1 MRRRRIFWGVAVLEI
16 QISRCDGAETFGVL
30 ECFSSICVFGFAFSG
45 ANAFAF
51 AFAVASRS
59 MSKREKIKFEKKC
72 YVNFSFENCFQ
83 TCNFR
88 AKKVSL
94 FDF

>member
-59 MSKREKIKFEKKC
+59 IC
-72 YVNFSFENCFQ
+72 Q
-83 TCNFR
+83 THFGVCIVVTNDNLLNLQVT
-88 AKKVSL
+88 ALLAS
-94 FDF
+94 